1 MPLKLY
7 NTLTRKKD
15 VFKPIKK
22 NLVRIYVCGP
32 TINDVPHLGHARQQ
46 ISFDI
51 LRKYLKFL
59 GYKVNFVSNVTD
71 IEDKII
77 NKAKELKISIKELTE
92 KNYKTHMQD
101 YKEIGVEKP
110 DVQPRATKYV
120 KEMIDL
126 IGKLEKKGYAYIIE
140 NDGVYYDISKFKDYG
155 KLSHQKIENLKS
167 GARIK
172 VKEKK
177 RNKEDFVL
185 WKFSK
190 SDEPS
195 WPSPWGKGRPGWHI
209 ECSAMS
215 NAILGLPLDIHGGG
229 QDLIFPHHEDEIAQ
243 SEAGYGKEFC
253 KYWMH
258 NGMVNVDKIKMS
270 KSLGNFKTIRDLLKE
285 YKGEMIRY
293 FVISNQYRKPIDF
306 SKESLEDAERSYT
319 RLKNICGEIKDDI
332 KTPKGVHQGG
342 ASTSSRPRDI
352 SLKMSTKDKKY
363 LKDFEEA
370 MNDDLN
376 TPKALQVL
384 WKLVRDKNAKGKL
397 ETIKKIDEVFCL
409 NLLKKEKI
417 KVPKKVE
424 KFVKERK
431 KARKEKDWKKADDLR
446 EKINKLG
453 YSINDTKE
461 GVIVKK
467 R

>member
-1 MPLKLY
+1 MSLKLY
-7 NTLTRKKD
+7 NTLTRKKE

-22 NLVRIYVCGP
+22 DLVRIYVCGP
-32 TINDVPHLGHARQQ
+32 TVNDIPHLGHARQQ

-51 LRKYLKFL
+51 LRRYLKFL
-59 GYKVNFVSNVTD
+59 KYKVKFVSNVTD

-77 NKAKELKISIKELTE
+77 NKAKELKISIKELT
-92 KNYKTHMQD
+92 KRNYKIHMQD
-101 YKEIGVEKP
+101 YKEIGVKKP
-110 DVQPRATKYV
+110 DVQPKATEYI

-126 IGKLEKKGYAYIIE
+126 IQRLEKKGYAYIIE

-172 VKEKK
+172 IKDKK

-185 WKFSK
+185 WKFSNE
-190 SDEPS
+190 DELF
-195 WPSPWGKGRPGWHI
+195 WNSPWGKGRPGWHI

-285 YKGEMIRY
+285 YKGEVIRY

-306 SKESLEDAERSYT
+306 SKKTLENAERSYN
-319 RLKNICGEIKDDI
+319 RLKNIISEIKDE
-332 KTPKGVHQGG
+332 G
-342 ASTSSRPRDI
+342 
-352 SLKMSTKDKKY
+352 MNKKY
-363 LKDFEEA
+363 LKDFEKA

-397 ETIKKIDEVFCL
+397 GTIKKIDEVFGLDL
-409 NLLKKEKI
+409 NKEEKI
-417 KVPKKVE
+417 KIPNEIKKLVRE
-424 KFVKERK
+424 REELRK
-431 KARKEKDWKKADDLR
+431 KKNWKKADKIR
-446 EKINKLG
+446 RKINKLG
-453 YSINDTKE
+453 YSIDDTKE
-461 GVIVKK
+461 GIVVKK
-467 R
+467 ND